1 MENKDYEMKNDE
13 ILLNEIYQNSITA
26 VLLISGILKKIE
38 SQSMFDF
45 LFDKMTEYRE
55 IEKTAYDML
64 LQINCTPKNSD
75 YHSQLAS
82 LLTIGKPSTNRLA
95 KVLLSGSKEGFF
107 SLVDSVNTCANA
119 KKETRQ
125 LAYKLLSVEDEN
137 IKNMKFFLNE

>member
-1 MENKDYEMKNDE
+1 MKNDE

-26 VLLISGILKKIE
+26 VLLISGVLKKVE

-45 LFDKMTEYRE
+45 LFDKMQEYRE

-64 LQINCTPKNSD
+64 LNIDSTPKNSD
-75 YHSQLAS
+75 YYSQLAF
-82 LLTIGKPSTNRLA
+82 LATIGKPSTTRLA
-95 KVLLSGSKEGFF
+95 KILISGSKEGFF
-107 SLVDSVNTCANA
+107 SLVDSVNACANA

-137 IKNMKFFLNE
+137 INNMKVFLDE